1 MLLDFITN
9 QNKKYEDEW
18 TVDEQLTKNPCTDMW
33 DMHVRSIEESAC
45 EQYASSF
52 TPGIRFVVGC
62 FGDSAQ

>member
-18 TVDEQLTKNPCTDMW
+18 TINEKLTKNPCAGMW
-33 DMHVRSIEESAC
+33 DLHVESTEESAP
-45 EQYASSF
+45 EEYASSC
-52 TPGIRFVVGC
+52 TPGVRFVVGR

>member
-18 TVDEQLTKNPCTDMW
+18 TVDEQVTKNPCADMW
-33 DMHVRSIEESAC
+33 DLHVRSIEESTR
-45 EQYASSF
+45 EEYASSC
-52 TPGIRFVVGC
+52 TPGVRFVVGR